1 MKQDVTYNTGG
12 TINGTIQKNNLAIA
26 NDNPDYTMGD
36 WVGGVD
42 NSDGYV
48 IIGDTTSLGLGGRV
62 TGNGT
67 GVASLN
73 KPTFWKSQ
81 GLNDSALLGLI
92 NRLPNSPGGFVDVTS
107 ARAWVDSSPYA
118 ITNDYN
124 SGGGSYVTGD
134 YKLSLVYAPAPMNGD
149 ITFPAHPVMGGA
161 PGTANTD
168 PNLVGTNDGTY
179 SYQLYINT
187 NDLTGTSQMSVL
199 NSLVGN
205 SGQITLRQN
214 LDYVRY
220 NFTPD
225 AFKTGDYSGNVIYY
239 DTQYGVIRSAV
250 GSLTVDVGSE
260 SPFNVDDPIT
270 ISITIL

>member
-36 WVGGVD
+36 WVAGVD

-92 NRLPNSPGGFVDVTS
+92 NRLPNSPGGFVDITS

-149 ITFPAHPVMGGA
+149 ITFPAHPVIGGQ
-161 PGTANTD
+161 PGTANND

-179 SYQLYINT
+179 SYQLYINA
-187 NDLTGTSQMSVL
+187 NDLTGTSQLSVL

-205 SGQITLRQN
+205 SGQITLTQN

-225 AFKTGDYSGNVIYY
+225 AFKIGDYGGNIIYY
-239 DTQYGVIRSAV
+239 DTQYGAIPSAV

-260 SPFNVDDPIT
+260 SPFNVNDPIT

>member
-1 MKQDVTYNTGG
+1 VKQDVTYNTGG

-36 WVGGVD
+36 WVAGVD

-92 NRLPNSPGGFVDVTS
+92 NRLPNSPGGFVDITS

-149 ITFPAHPVMGGA
+149 ITFPAHPILGGA
-161 PGTANTD
+161 PGNTNND
-168 PNLVGTNDGTY
+168 PNLVGTEDGVY
-179 SYQLYINT
+179 SYQLYING
-187 NDLTGTSQMSVL
+187 NDLTGTSQLTTL
-199 NSLVGN
+199 NNLVGN
-205 SGQITLRQN
+205 SGQITLTQGM
-214 LDYVRY
+214 DYVRY
-220 NFTPD
+220 NFTSD
-225 AFKTGDYSGNVIYY
+225 AFKIGEYGANVVYY
-239 DTQYGVIRSAV
+239 DSRFGASPSPI
-250 GSLTVDVGSE
+250 GSLTVDRGSE
-260 SPFNVDDPIT
+260 AAFNVNDPIT